1 MTVAGLSN
9 ENFVDGALRFANT
22 GTETR
27 IVVLRLVG
35 VDRQAG
41 VGPIGG
47 EEECRRALL
56 VIVS

>member
-1 MTVAGLSN
+1 MTVAGRPN
-9 ENFVDGALRFANT
+9 EDLVDGALRFANT
-22 GTETR
+22 GAETR
-27 IVVLRLVG
+27 IVVQRQVG